1 MKVLHVSYSDLN
13 GGAARAVYRL
23 HSGLIG
29 AGVDSKIL
37 VVDKRSLDSNVLAP
51 NSIIKKIM
59 GVIRRYLDR
68 AILYFYPSARS
79 VPFSTSLVPF
89 SKLVKKINAQNA
101 DVVHLHW
108 MASGMLTFN
117 QLKKIN
123 KPIVWTLH
131 DMWVFTGGC
140 HYTSSCSNYISGCG
154 QCPLLDSTKK
164 SDLTSFINKN
174 RKNGIELI
182 DNITFIAV
190 SDWLNDTAQKSTILK
205 KQKVITLPN
214 PIDTFKFSPINKDNA
229 KEILGINKNKKV
241 ILFGAISATKDP
253 RKGYDK
259 LIEALEKMSP
269 DKYELVVFGGA
280 KNKAI
285 TNMGFKSHFFEFLH
299 DDLSLKVL
307 YNAADVTVVPSIQEA
322 FGQTATES
330 MACGTPVVAFDE
342 TGVSDIIDHKENG
355 YLASDFSAVEL
366 SKGISWVLENEAY
379 NAMCER
385 AVKKVTLEFSMPAVT
400 KRYKNLYSSII
411 ESSNVS

>member
-23 HSGLIG
+23 HSGLISE
-29 AGVDSKIL
+29 GVDSQVL
-37 VVDKRSLDSNVLAP
+37 VVDKRSSDVNVLAP
-51 NSIIKKIM
+51 SSIFKKIM

-89 SKLVKKINAQNA
+89 SNIVKRINAQDA

-108 MASGMLTFN
+108 MASGLLTFN

-140 HYTSSCSNYISGCG
+140 HYTSSCDNYASGCG
-154 QCPLLDSTKK
+154 ECPLLDSTKK
-164 SDLTSFINKN
+164 SDLTSLINKN
-174 RKNGIELI
+174 RKNGIELAH
-182 DNITFIAV
+182 NITFIAV
-190 SDWLNDTAQKSTILK
+190 SEWLKGTAYKSTIL
-205 KQKVITLPN
+205 QNQTTITLPN
-214 PIDTFKFSPINKDNA
+214 PIDTYKFSPVNKDIA
-229 KEILGINKNKKV
+229 KDILGINKGKKV
-241 ILFGAISATKDP
+241 ILFGAIAATKDP

-259 LIEALEKMSP
+259 LIEALEGISQN
-269 DKYELVVFGGA
+269 DYELVVFGGT
-280 KNKAI
+280 KDKMI

-299 DDLSLKVL
+299 DDLSLKIL
-307 YNAADVTVVPSIQEA
+307 YSAADVTVVPSIQEA

-330 MACGTPVVAFDE
+330 MACGTPVVAFDG

-355 YLASDFSAVEL
+355 YLASDFSPLEL
-366 SKGISWVLENEAY
+366 SKGISWVLESDDY
-379 NAMCER
+379 SAMCER
-385 AVKKVTLEFSMPAVT
+385 AVKKVMMEFSLPVVT
-400 KRYKNLYSSII
+400 KRYKDLYNNII
-411 ESSNVS
+411 ENKNVS